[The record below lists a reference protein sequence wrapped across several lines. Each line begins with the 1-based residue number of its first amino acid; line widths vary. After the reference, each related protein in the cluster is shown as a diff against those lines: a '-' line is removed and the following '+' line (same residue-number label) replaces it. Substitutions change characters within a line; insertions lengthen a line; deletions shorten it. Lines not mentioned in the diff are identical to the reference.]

1 MAGPFDIVVVGGS
14 AGSLSMVLQILPHLK
29 ADMPVAI
36 VLVFHRKSSEDT
48 TLIEL
53 LAHRTEFEVK
63 EVDEKDPIRPNVIY
77 VAPAD
82 YHVLIEKDHTLSLDV
97 SEKVNF
103 CRPSIDVTFESAADI
118 YGASLMCILLS
129 GANAD
134 GVQGLKTARE
144 KGGFIVVQDPASAEV
159 SYMPQQAT
167 EQLPVDLLLHDDNI
181 DVLMDCLR
189 FSNG

>member
-1 MAGPFDIVVVGGS
+1 
-14 AGSLSMVLQILPHLK
+14 
-29 ADMPVAI
+29 

-103 CRPSIDVTFESAADI
+103 CRPSIDVTFESASDI
-118 YGASLMCILLS
+118 YGKSLMCILLS

-134 GVQGLKTARE
+134 GVQGLKAARD

-181 DVLMDCLR
+181 EVLMDCLR
-189 FSNG
+189 LPRG